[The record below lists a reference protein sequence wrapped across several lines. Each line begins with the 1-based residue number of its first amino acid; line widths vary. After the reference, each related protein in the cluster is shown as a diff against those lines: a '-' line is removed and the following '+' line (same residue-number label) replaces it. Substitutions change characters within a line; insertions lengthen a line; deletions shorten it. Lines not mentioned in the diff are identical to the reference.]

1 MNIFF
6 MRELAARVPATS
18 PLVVNAINPGLCKS
32 ELVREMRRNFVVNLI
47 MSFMMAILARTT
59 EQGGS
64 ILLHAAVTTEPEK
77 LLGSHSTPEKIEVLK
92 KEGLHL
98 LKKKTKTHKQTPTH
112 SQHQKINKQNPKAT
126 KPEETKKPGQTCQV

>member
-1 MNIFF
+1 

-64 ILLHAAVTTEPEK
+64 ILLHAAVTMEPEK

-92 KEGLHL
+92 KEGAKAAHG
-98 LKKKTKTHKQTPTH
+98 KFFHTCRITEE
-112 SQHQKINKQNPKAT
+112 SDFVISEEGGVAQKRLWVSTI
-126 KPEETKKPGQTCQV
+126 VS